1 MDTIKNAV
9 DTFVMLKVIKKFNQ
23 EYKDGSKVSSVC
35 LNVDEGQL
43 KKLEEKIEMFLKKSY
58 AKSVKGILE
67 SGQGSVN
74 LDFPFLSK
82 LWDCY

>member
-1 MDTIKNAV
+1 MGFIKNV
-9 DTFVMLKVIKKFNQ
+9 NY
-23 EYKDGSKVSSVC
+23 EYNDGTKVSSVMIMA
-35 LNVDEGQL
+35 DEKVL
-43 KKLEEKIEMFLKKSY
+43 KNLEAKIEIFLKKSY

-82 LWDCY
+82 L

>member
-9 DTFVMLKVIKKFNQ
+9 DSFILMKIIKKINL
-23 EYKDGSKVSSVC
+23 EYKDGTKVSSVA
-35 LNVDEGQL
+35 LNIDEGML
-43 KKLEEKIEMFLKKSY
+43 KNLEQKIETFLKKSY

-82 LWDCY
+82 L

>member
-9 DTFVMLKVIKKFNQ
+9 DSFILMKIIKKINL
-23 EYKDGSKVSSVC
+23 EYKDGTKVSSVA
-35 LNVDEGQL
+35 LNIDEGML
-43 KKLEEKIEMFLKKSY
+43 KNLEQKIETFLKKSY

-74 LDFPFLSK
+74 LDFPFLSI
-82 LWDCY
+82 L

>member
-9 DTFVMLKVIKKFNQ
+9 DTFVMMKIIKKYNH
-23 EYKDGSKVSSVC
+23 EYKDGTKVSSVV
-35 LNVDEGQL
+35 LNVGDDML
-43 KKLEEKIEMFLKKSY
+43 KKMEGKIETFLKKSY

-82 LWDCY
+82 L